1 MGVAFRTLLNAVS
14 ATAMV
19 AAFLLLP
26 RLSLPF
32 PSFAMS
38 VFWAPLTEGKTSMP
52 FLISSPR
59 IKKTL
64 RAPAEATAAK
74 GTSRVR
80 IVRVPGE
87 RCFKRGTSELR
98 PRATEQEAETARK
111 YDWMRV
117 EVEREVDLLALALLM
132 ATLSDWLVICQ
143 RRVPVVL
150 RPGVSMPA
158 VTTRL
163 EMTKQD
169 IRKGRKTGWPVSVI
183 DQLL

>member
-1 MGVAFRTLLNAVS
+1 MGVALRTLLNAVS

-26 RLSLPF
+26 KLSMSL
-32 PSFAMS
+32 PSFAICC
-38 VFWAPLTEGKTSMP
+38 FWASFRDGNTSMP

-59 IKKTL
+59 MRKTL
-64 RAPAEATAAK
+64 RAPADATAAK

-80 IVRVPGE
+80 TVRVPGDM
-87 RCFKRGTSELR
+87 RLMRGTSEFR
-98 PRATEQEAETARK
+98 ARATEQEAETARK

-117 EVEREVDLLALALLM
+117 EVDREVDLLALALLM
-132 ATLSDWLVICQ
+132 ATLRDWLVICQ
-143 RRVPVVL
+143 RSVPVVW

-158 VTTRL
+158 VTMRL

-169 IRKGRKTGWPVSVI
+169 MRKGRKTGWPVSTI
-183 DQLL
+183 D